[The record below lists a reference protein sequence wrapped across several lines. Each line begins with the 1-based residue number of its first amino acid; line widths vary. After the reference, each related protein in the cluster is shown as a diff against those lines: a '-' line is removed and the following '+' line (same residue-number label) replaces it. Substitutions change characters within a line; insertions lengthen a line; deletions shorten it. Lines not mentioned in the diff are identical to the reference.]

1 MIDNKDIKIKPLTTL
16 LKEAFKAYKI
26 RNEK

>member
-1 MIDNKDIKIKPLTTL
+1 LIVL

-26 RNEK
+26 RNNKWKLHHYSTN